1 MIYRN
6 LHESKQ
12 RKIESLSYSVLLALA
27 VATSIDALVIG
38 ISFAFLKS
46 SILESAT
53 NIGCVTFLMSLGGAF
68 LGLKMGHFF
77 EHEAKLIGGVILIG
91 LGVGILFFGS

>member
-27 VATSIDALVIG
+27 IAQFINIFIG

-46 SILESAT
+46 SILEPSII
-53 NIGCVTFLMSLGGAF
+53 IGCVTFLMSLAEAF
-68 LGLKMGHFF
+68 LGLKMDHFF
-77 EHEAKLIGGVILIG
+77 KHEAKLIGGGYLLVLE
-91 LGVGILFFGS
+91 